1 MCYNGYMNLPVHP
14 ANADAHN
21 IIYYL
26 QQPPADDGGQT
37 RPNRT
42 TLLPTYYYPSNALS
56 DTIFFTNRIM
66 KRLLGMPKT
75 KVKDDSDLFIASP
88 SLSASAL
95 SSSSSS
101 SPSHHRL
108 PWSPDEEANM
118 NQNNNRI
125 IGGGPSALAS
135 SSSLP
140 FGQHHHRRFP
150 HENNN
155 IHGDDNNT
163 NDDESSNDDV
173 TFGYRYAL
181 SAYAHTIPSA
191 LSNED
196 GTLRSRRGGGRVV
209 AASRRQ
215 NNIGG
220 RLVPV
225 LEQQHQQRQHQQ
237 SLLDDR
243 IQQQWLINAE
253 NKNDVHH
260 VGIEGSNDVIAAAQ
274 SGGGGAAAA
283 DDGMEHR
290 RYNLHPP
297 QDHHLNLESFNQDR
311 LMQHTAEVVEEEGG
325 GGGEG
330 GDGMPTIGG
339 GAGEVEEHTNNVTNE
354 NGSQRISTTSMR
366 PPQNFDF
373 LDVHHPHTA
382 INTTDGFTHTQ
393 HHRATIHS
401 IATDNLIS
409 PHSLNSFRHG
419 SRTNQHQQ
427 QHQYRDDPLSV
438 SSQTPSSNDN
448 HCRNDDD
455 NNKNIYLHPN
465 NHLILQPDATY
476 EEHYGDAY
484 VDQTIKYLYPT
495 GYQSMRPRSGPW
507 KLSIL
512 IFLFFLWL
520 SVFTV
525 EHCYDRGKA
534 EYNPYF
540 EQADDEYLQDV
551 TDDALVMETRWC
563 GSKVLYFMWMISIW
577 ITVLS
582 LSYCSIIGYVK
593 IRDFVVA
600 NGRSQPPVSGGGSGG
615 GGRSDYYVAVKNV
628 SGVGGGGG
636 ADAGMRTAAGSR
648 GSESGGSDMTSPSS
662 AGMYPSYQ
670 VGSDR
675 NRYSTSIYQSDGTP
689 QFWGSHIYRP
699 TQAAVAL
706 TNRQ

>member
-1 MCYNGYMNLPVHP
+1 
-14 ANADAHN
+14 
-21 IIYYL
+21 
-26 QQPPADDGGQT
+26 
-37 RPNRT
+37 
-42 TLLPTYYYPSNALS
+42 
-56 DTIFFTNRIM
+56 
-66 KRLLGMPKT
+66 
-75 KVKDDSDLFIASP
+75 
-88 SLSASAL
+88 
-95 SSSSSS
+95 
-101 SPSHHRL
+101 
-108 PWSPDEEANM
+108 
-118 NQNNNRI
+118 
-125 IGGGPSALAS
+125 
-135 SSSLP
+135 LP
-140 FGQHHHRRFP
+140 FGQQQQQQHHRFP

-155 IHGDDNNT
+155 IHDDNT
-163 NDDESSNDDV
+163 NDDESGNDDV

-196 GTLRSRRGGGRVV
+196 GTLRSRRGGRG
-209 AASRRQ
+209 AAANRRH
-215 NNIGG
+215 NNGG

-225 LEQQHQQRQHQQ
+225 LVQQQQQ
-237 SLLDDR
+237 SFTDER
-243 IQQQWLINAE
+243 RQQQWHINDE
-253 NKNDVHH
+253 NKDDEDH
-260 VGIEGSNDVIAAAQ
+260 GGGEGS
-274 SGGGGAAAA
+274 
-283 DDGMEHR
+283 DDHMNMER
-290 RYNLHPP
+290 RRRSLHPP
-297 QDHHLNLESFNQDR
+297 LQDDHLHLEALNEDR

-325 GGGEG
+325 GGEG
-330 GDGMPTIGG
+330 GGFVPSVGG
-339 GAGEVEEHTNNVTNE
+339 EEEEELANNVTNE
-354 NGSQRISTTSMR
+354 NGSQRSSTPSMR

-373 LDVHHPHTA
+373 LDWDHPHTT

-427 QHQYRDDPLSV
+427 QQYRDDPLSV
-438 SSQTPSSNDN
+438 SSQTPSAYDN
-448 HCRNDDD
+448 HCRDDDD
-455 NNKNIYLHPN
+455 NSNKNIYLHPN

-476 EEHYGDAY
+476 VEHYGDAY
-484 VDQTIKYLYPT
+484 VDQTINYLYPT

-540 EQADDEYLQDV
+540 EQVDDEYLQDV

-600 NGRSQPPVSGGGSGG
+600 NGRSQPPASGGGSGGG

-636 ADAGMRTAAGSR
+636 ADAGMRTVAGSSSEAG
-648 GSESGGSDMTSPSS
+648 GSEVTSPSS